1 MSRIS
6 TPFVLAIVGPT
17 AVGKTAVSI
26 RLGQRYRG
34 QVLSADSRQVYHH
47 MDIGTAKASATEQAT
62 VPHHLIDIVEPN
74 EILTLAQYLDL
85 AKIALAKAWESQCL
99 PMVVGGTGLY
109 VRALL
114 EGWTVPK
121 VPPDYEMRDRL
132 RAIANAEG
140 AEALHALLHSA
151 DPEAARRIDARNVR
165 RVVRA
170 LEVCY
175 TTGEPISDQQRRVAP
190 GYRVLKI
197 GLTAPRLA
205 LYSRIDERIAR
216 MIEDGLV
223 DEVRW
228 LLDHNYDPDLPSM
241 SGLGYRQVA
250 QHLSGEIS
258 LDESVA
264 LIKRHTRR
272 FVRQQYNWFR
282 LSDKSITWFDLTA
295 TPARELFVAVES
307 FLSAP
312 ASTDRP

>member
-1 MSRIS
+1 M
-6 TPFVLAIVGPT
+6 
-17 AVGKTAVSI
+17 
-26 RLGQRYRG
+26 
-34 QVLSADSRQVYHH
+34 
-47 MDIGTAKASATEQAT
+47 
-62 VPHHLIDIVEPN
+62 IDIVEPN

-85 AKIALAKAWESQCL
+85 AKIALAEAWESQCL

-175 TTGEPISDQQRRVAP
+175 TTGEPISAQQRRVAP

-295 TPARELFVAVES
+295 TPERELFAAVES
-307 FLSAP
+307 FLAAP